1 MTHPRH
7 LLRILLLALPLHC
20 AAEEPLL
27 LVLQNGRSIPVSA
40 LALEKDKFVVKAEV
54 EGFKAGQA
62 IPMAMADHIY
72 GEKPA
77 AINQAAALAL
87 TGKPVEARD
96 LLLPVVK
103 DHAITARIPGNF
115 WLDAARTLLVAH
127 ALDGDTPDTNK
138 IGKEISD
145 ATPAQ
150 GIDSFVLLGKALLLP
165 AITTPVEEREQA
177 LRDLTTDNHPANVRA
192 YASYFRGNILKK
204 ENKKTEALEA
214 FLSIPCLYPSG
225 GLILNAAAELQA
237 ADLLAEAKRREEA
250 LALAGS
256 ALISSAGTLLADE
269 ANTRITSLK

>member
-1 MTHPRH
+1 M
-7 LLRILLLALPLHC
+7 LRILLLALPLHC

-77 AINQAAALAL
+77 AINQAVALAL
-87 TGKPVEARD
+87 TGKPEEARD
-96 LLLPVVK
+96 LVLPVVK
-103 DHAITARIPGNF
+103 DHAITAKIPGNF

-127 ALDGDTPDTNK
+127 ALEGDSTDTNK

-237 ADLLAEAKRREEA
+237 ADLLAESKRREEA

-256 ALISSAGTLLADE
+256 ALISSAGTLLADQ
-269 ANTRITSLK
+269 ANERITSLK

>member
-177 LRDLTTDNHPANVRA
+177 LRDLTTDNHPANVR
-192 YASYFRGNILKK
+192 SYFRGNILKK